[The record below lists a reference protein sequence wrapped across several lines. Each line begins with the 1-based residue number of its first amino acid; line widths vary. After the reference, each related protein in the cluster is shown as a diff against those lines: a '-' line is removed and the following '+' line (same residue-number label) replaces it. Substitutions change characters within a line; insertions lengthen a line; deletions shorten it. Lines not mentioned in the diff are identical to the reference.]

1 MIHGKQLHVQ
11 LGGAEIL
18 RGVDCRVVPGQVT
31 VVLGKNGAGKS
42 TLLRVLSGELSPS
55 AGRIRLAERPLAD
68 YSPRELAERRA
79 VLAQHTELA
88 YPLSVVE
95 VIEMGCYYRYHE
107 LTAAERYGLVE
118 TQLRNLHLEAF
129 ANRRFDTLSG
139 GERQRVLLAK
149 CLVQLAAART
159 VNTSRYLLLDE
170 PTAALD
176 IEQQYRFL
184 ELAVDLAR
192 ERNLGIL
199 AILHD
204 LNLAARFADRLLLL
218 RDGRPVV
225 SGSPA
230 EVLTPEWI
238 AAAFSVDCIVQPHPH
253 LNIPLITTY
262 GSHCTAPLA
271 ASHA

>member
-1 MIHGKQLHVQ
+1 
-11 LGGAEIL
+11 
-18 RGVDCRVVPGQVT
+18 
-31 VVLGKNGAGKS
+31 
-42 TLLRVLSGELSPS
+42 
-55 AGRIRLAERPLAD
+55 
-68 YSPRELAERRA
+68 
-79 VLAQHTELA
+79 
-88 YPLSVVE
+88 
-95 VIEMGCYYRYHE
+95 MGCYYRYHD
-107 LTAAERYGLVE
+107 LTATERHRLVA
-118 TQLRNLHLEAF
+118 TQLENLQLAAF
-129 ANRRFDTLSG
+129 AERRFDTLSG

-149 CLVQLAAART
+149 CLVQLAANRT
-159 VNTSRYLLLDE
+159 TRTSRYLLLDE

-176 IEQQYRFL
+176 IAQQYRFL
-184 ELAVDLAR
+184 ELAVRLAR
-192 ERNLGIL
+192 ERGIGIL

-262 GSHCTAPLA
+262 GSYCTTPLET
-271 ASHA
+271 SHA